1 MRHRLIAVTSMLL
14 RRYFGHLVKLCE
26 GSVFSRT
33 EQVLQR
39 VREGNDSAQTEE
51 LYKIIFNFRR
61 HLPPLRGVVYW

>member
-14 RRYFGHLVKLCE
+14 RHYFGHE

-39 VREGNDSAQTEE
+39 VREETMARTPKT
-51 LYKIIFNFRR
+51 LT
-61 HLPPLRGVVYW
+61 L